1 MDMALIKTFIQVSE
15 TGSFAAASERLFV
28 TQSAVSL
35 RIQRLEELL
44 GHSLF
49 TRSKTGA
56 ELTPSGREF
65 ESYAQALLRTWEQAR
80 QQVAIPAGF
89 SRTLTLGAQVSLWPR
104 LGFRFVDRLRDA
116 MPDLGIRAE
125 LGMPETLTRSM
136 TEGVMQI
143 SLTYHPTFRPGL
155 MIEEVLADEL
165 VLAAPWE
172 HPTIDQ
178 MTGRYGFIDWGPD
191 FLTFHNS
198 HMSDLS
204 NPGLTMAMGSLS
216 ARYVIGRGIAAYLPA
231 RVVKRYLDEGELH
244 LVEGAPTFTHKA
256 WSVWRDDLDED
267 LATVARKALF
277 EVAELAAS
285 ETLDVV
291 DQI

>member
-1 MDMALIKTFIQVSE
+1 
-15 TGSFAAASERLFV
+15 
-28 TQSAVSL
+28 
-35 RIQRLEELL
+35 
-44 GHSLF
+44 
-49 TRSKTGA
+49 
-56 ELTPSGREF
+56 
-65 ESYAQALLRTWEQAR
+65 
-80 QQVAIPAGF
+80 
-89 SRTLTLGAQVSLWPR
+89 
-104 LGFRFVDRLRDA
+104 

-125 LGMPETLTRSM
+125 LGMPDTLTRSM

-143 SLTYHPTFRPGL
+143 ALTYHPTFRPGL
-155 MIEEVLADEL
+155 MIEEIMGDEL
-165 VLAAPWE
+165 VLVAPWE
-172 HPTIDQ
+172 APVVEQ

-191 FLTFHNS
+191 FLSFHNL
-198 HMSDLS
+198 HMPDLS

-231 RVVKRYLDEGELH
+231 RIVKRYLDAGELF
-244 LVEGAPTFTHKA
+244 LVEGAASFTHKA